1 MVRIEI
7 RKAENTDLWDIA
19 NIWRRNI
26 KTINTASD
34 IARLYHYFKKYF
46 LIAVIHKE
54 EEKEEGYDIIGFI
67 AGAVRDGHGHVSG
80 IAVEREYRRQGIG
93 GSLLQRLYEE
103 FYNDGFERVTLEVRK
118 SNKEAIRFYEGQGF
132 KPAFVIHGYYAD
144 GEDAIVYEKRFT
156 FTFTD
161 ENPISH
167 RKEGRV
173 DGS

>member
-54 EEKEEGYDIIGFI
+54 EEKEEGYDIIGFV

-80 IAVEREYRRQGIG
+80 IAVEHEYRRKGIG
-93 GSLLQRLYEE
+93 GSLLRRLYEE

-118 SNKEAIRFYEGQGF
+118 SNKEAIRFYERQGF
-132 KPAFVIHGYYAD
+132 KPVFVIHGYYAD

-156 FTFTD
+156 FTD

-167 RKEGRV
+167 GKEGRE

>member
-1 MVRIEI
+1 MVKIEI
-7 RKAENTDLWDIA
+7 RKAENSDLRDIA

-54 EEKEEGYDIIGFI
+54 EEKKEGYDIIGFI

-80 IAVEREYRRQGIG
+80 IAVEREYRGQGIG
-93 GSLLQRLYEE
+93 GSLLRRLYEE

-118 SNKEAIRFYEGQGF
+118 SNKEAIRFYERQGF
-132 KPAFVIHGYYAD
+132 KPVFVIHGYYAD

-156 FTFTD
+156 FTD

>member
-1 MVRIEI
+1 MVGIEI
-7 RKAENTDLWDIA
+7 RKAESSDLHDIV

-26 KTINTASD
+26 KTINTPSD
-34 IARLYHYFKKYF
+34 IARLYHYFGKYF
-46 LIAVIHKE
+46 IVAVIHRGE
-54 EEKEEGYDIIGFI
+54 QEQNTIGFV

-80 IAVEREYRRQGIG
+80 IAVEREYRRKGVG
-93 GSLLQRLYEE
+93 GSLLRRLYEE

-132 KPAFVIHGYYAD
+132 KPVFVIHGYYAD

-156 FTFTD
+156 FRD
-161 ENPISH
+161 ANPVSH
-167 RKEGRV
+167 RKGGRE

>member
-7 RKAENTDLWDIA
+7 RKAESSDLHDIA

-26 KTINTASD
+26 KTMNTPSD
-34 IARLYHYFKKYF
+34 IARLYHYFGKYF
-46 LIAVIHKE
+46 IIAVIHRGGQE
-54 EEKEEGYDIIGFI
+54 QDTIGFV

-80 IAVEREYRRQGIG
+80 IAVEREYRRKGIG
-93 GSLLQRLYEE
+93 GSLLRRLYEE

-118 SNKEAIRFYEGQGF
+118 SNKEAIRFYEAQGF
-132 KPAFVIHGYYAD
+132 KPVFVIHGYYAD

-156 FTFTD
+156 FRD
-161 ENPISH
+161 ANPVSH
-167 RKEGRV
+167 GKEGRE

>member
-34 IARLYHYFKKYF
+34 IARLYHYFNKYF
-46 LIAVIHKE
+46 LIAVIRKE
-54 EEKEEGYDIIGFI
+54 EEKEEEYDIIGFI

-93 GSLLQRLYEE
+93 GSLLRRLYEE